1 MEVTVMKKRTL
12 LGLAIGA
19 AAGVGVY
26 KYLQNKKA
34 EEAEDFDFD
43 DLDDD
48 FEDAADDATDAAAD
62 KVEELAEELKDAA
75 EDKDE

>member
-1 MEVTVMKKRTL
+1 MKKRTL

-48 FEDAADDATDAAAD
+48 FEDAVDDATDAAAD

>member
-1 MEVTVMKKRTL
+1 MKKRTF

-34 EEAEDFDFD
+34 QEADDYDFD

-48 FEDAADDATDAAAD
+48 LEDVAEDVTDAAAD
-62 KVEELAEELKDAA
+62 KVEELEEAPQDGS
-75 EDKDE
+75 EEEGW